1 MITTIDIIQSLTCE
15 DCPACQTWDSF
26 NRTCT
31 ENNILNCTK
40 IKLTIRS
47 IYENKKKRKA
57 IKTNKDAKNYI
68 NKILKKWKIFFEKHT
83 YLYESLKILME
94 D

>member
-1 MITTIDIIQSLTCE
+1 MITTLDIIQSLTCE
-15 DCPACQTWDSF
+15 NCPACQTWDNF

-47 IYENKKKRKA
+47 IYENKKK
-57 IKTNKDAKNYI
+57 
-68 NKILKKWKIFFEKHT
+68 EKQ
-83 YLYESLKILME
+83 
-94 D
+94 